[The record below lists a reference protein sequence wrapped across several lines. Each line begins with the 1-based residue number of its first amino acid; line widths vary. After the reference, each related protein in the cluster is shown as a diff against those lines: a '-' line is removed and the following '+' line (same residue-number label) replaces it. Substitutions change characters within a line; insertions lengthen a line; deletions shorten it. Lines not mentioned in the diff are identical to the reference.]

1 MLTSFTKHLEI
12 NRWAMLQKRLV
23 FSFTSESKSLGFQSF
38 KRSTEKGISHPGV
51 KTWNPACLAVTAM
64 WWSPSVWWNEL
75 RWLRSLMHSPFLSLQ
90 QQGEEEGSTEG
101 KLLSFCVSF
110 NDTKHLP
117 WYSCSVPRILYI
129 YKMQSKYRSWQR
141 VASNPVRSL
150 VVIIVCDCRTVSD
163 CVIDYCP
170 LFSEKMLG
178 SWHIRPKVPC
188 RHYSQPCC
196 KTPGHIHTQP
206 ICALCCEKKVVLSTK
221 TLWIIF
227 RVSNDTFSKRL
238 QSWLK

>member
-1 MLTSFTKHLEI
+1 MSSTAEEACILIHKWEQITWFSEFWKI
-12 NRWAMLQKRLV
+12 NK
-23 FSFTSESKSLGFQSF
+23 
-38 KRSTEKGISHPGV
+38 KGINHPGL

-64 WWSPSVWWNEL
+64 RWSPSVWWNEL
-75 RWLRSLMHSPFLSLQ
+75 RWLHSLMHSPFLSLQ

-101 KLLSFCVSF
+101 KLLSFCFSF

-117 WYSCSVPRILYI
+117 WYSCSVQRILYI
-129 YKMQSKYRSWQR
+129 YKVQSKYPAWQR

-150 VVIIVCDCRTVSD
+150 VVIIVCDCGTVSD
-163 CVIDYCP
+163 CATDYCP

-178 SWHIRPKVPC
+178 SWHIQPQVPC

-196 KTPGHIHTQP
+196 KTPGHTHTQP
-206 ICALCCEKKVVLSTK
+206 ICALVDTLSFSPRLWKKIVSFSTE

-227 RVSNDTFSKRL
+227 RVSNDTFSK
-238 QSWLK
+238 KTAAMIEVIN